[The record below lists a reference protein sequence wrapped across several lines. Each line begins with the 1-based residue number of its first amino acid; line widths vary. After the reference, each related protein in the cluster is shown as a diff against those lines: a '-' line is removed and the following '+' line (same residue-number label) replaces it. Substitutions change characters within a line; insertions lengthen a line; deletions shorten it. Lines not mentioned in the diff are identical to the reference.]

1 MLDYSTEDGEK
12 LGGEPIIED
21 PTDICYR
28 LVHRV
33 VGDIQRACVYFDP
46 SCEEYMKGMKIIV
59 VESPTVNAFS
69 SIGSIIVVYTG
80 LIEHYAAMQ
89 EKGLVKDVEEVSDV
103 CIQ

>member
-1 MLDYSTEDGEK
+1 MLEYSTEDGEK
-12 LGGEPIIED
+12 LGGEPIIEE
-21 PTDICYR
+21 PTDIR
-28 LVHRV
+28 FRVVHRV
-33 VGDIQRACVYFDP
+33 VGDIQRACVYFDQ
-46 SCEEYMKGMKIIV
+46 SCDEYMKGMKIIV

-89 EKGLVKDVEEVSDV
+89 EKGLVKDVEEVSEV

>member
-1 MLDYSTEDGEK
+1 MLEYSNEEGEK

-21 PTDICYR
+21 PTDIRYR

-33 VGDIQRACVYFDP
+33 VGDIQRACIYFDP
-46 SCEEYMKGMKIIV
+46 SCEKYMNRMKILV

-89 EKGLVKDVEEVSDV
+89 EKGLVKNAEEVSDL
-103 CIQ
+103 CIP